1 MGLNATSMQ
10 AVTWGGYPLQVN
22 VSTLPIPQILDP
34 TDVIV
39 KVSLSAISGADI
51 HTYNGAYE
59 EKEVPWVMGHEALGI
74 IVEVGNS
81 VTSFS
86 VGDKVVVPDQASN
99 GLEDLSTA
107 ELMGLGLGLDS
118 YLTTGC
124 QAEYVRVPFAND
136 NLFPIPQAT
145 DEAPSKSTLANPDLD
160 YLLASSIFATGWGA
174 LDLAGYQPGDSV
186 AVFGAGPIGL
196 MAVYS
201 AMLRGASR
209 VFLVDGDRRRLSVA
223 EGLGAMPIDLTHSDP
238 ITKILRQESDGVL
251 RSVDCVGTEAA
262 HQLQLR
268 DDKVLEN
275 MTAITKIGGGI
286 GRVGTFKA
294 TGDALST
301 SPWHFLFPTFQSGAI
316 DSTLVAPQLIEM
328 ISQGKA
334 KPSFIVSSIISVD
347 EAPQFY
353 ERASQHLETKVV
365 IKFSS
370 A

>member
-124 QAEYVRVPFAND
+124 Q
-136 NLFPIPQAT
+136 
-145 DEAPSKSTLANPDLD
+145 
-160 YLLASSIFATGWGA
+160 G
-174 LDLAGYQPGDSV
+174 
-186 AVFGAGPIGL
+186 
-196 MAVYS
+196 
-201 AMLRGASR
+201 
-209 VFLVDGDRRRLSVA
+209 
-223 EGLGAMPIDLTHSDP
+223 
-238 ITKILRQESDGVL
+238 
-251 RSVDCVGTEAA
+251 
-262 HQLQLR
+262 
-268 DDKVLEN
+268 
-275 MTAITKIGGGI
+275 
-286 GRVGTFKA
+286 
-294 TGDALST
+294 
-301 SPWHFLFPTFQSGAI
+301 
-316 DSTLVAPQLIEM
+316 
-328 ISQGKA
+328 
-334 KPSFIVSSIISVD
+334 
-347 EAPQFY
+347 
-353 ERASQHLETKVV
+353 
-365 IKFSS
+365 
-370 A
+370 